1 MSYIMNSNQS
11 NNNQTTALQIAPEQ
25 PEQIE
30 TETLT
35 IDGEDAGEV
44 VSYKQDRGL
53 QAWRF
58 VLVDGREIIIRF
70 NEIRNFSSADGLTV
84 DTWRPLVE
92 QHNLV
97 ARIRTAVQ
105 DSPARSAWQRGVK
118 AYADDLLDGL
128 LEAINYGSFDMADW
142 SKPRA
147 IRTALLNGAS
157 DWSEYSWGGCSLCYN
172 GQIAERLCTPSELK
186 RYYAGKLDRPN
197 SNEDWLDCQARA
209 LFQAANLIFS
219 IGREIIEKE
228 AA

>member
-1 MSYIMNSNQS
+1 MNS
-11 NNNQTTALQIAPEQ
+11 NNNQTAASQIAPEQ
-25 PEQIE
+25 ID
-30 TETLT
+30 TKTLT
-35 IDGEDAGEV
+35 IDGDDAGEV
-44 VSYKQDRGL
+44 VSHEQDRGL

-70 NEIRNFSSADGLTV
+70 DEIRNFSSEDGLSV

-97 ARIRTAVQ
+97 AQIRTAVQ
-105 DSPARSAWQRGVK
+105 ASSARSAWQRGVK

-147 IRTALLNGAS
+147 LRTALLNGAY
-157 DWSEYSWGGCSLCYN
+157 DWKEYSCGGCSLCYN
-172 GQIAERLCTPSELK
+172 GQIAKRLCTPSELK

-197 SNEDWLDCQARA
+197 SREEWLDCQARA
-209 LFQAANLIFS
+209 LFQAANLIYRN
-219 IGREIIEKE
+219 GCEIIEKE
-228 AA
+228 A

>member
-1 MSYIMNSNQS
+1 MSYIINSNQS
-11 NNNQTTALQIAPEQ
+11 NQTTEFQIE

-30 TETLT
+30 TEALT
-35 IDGEDAGEV
+35 IDGDDAGEV
-44 VSYKQDRGL
+44 VSYEQDRGL

-70 NEIRNFSSADGLTV
+70 DEIRSFSSSDGLNV

-97 ARIRTAVQ
+97 ARIRAAVQ
-105 DSPARSAWQRGVK
+105 ASPARSAWQRGVK

-128 LEAINYGSFDMADW
+128 LEAIDYGSFDMADW

-147 IRTALLNGAS
+147 LRTALLSGAS
-157 DWSEYSWGGCSLCYN
+157 DWNEYSWGGSSLCYHD
-172 GQIAERLCTPSELK
+172 QIAERLCTPSELK

-197 SNEDWLDCQARA
+197 SREEWLDCQARA
-209 LFQAANLIFS
+209 LFQAANLIFQ
-219 IGREIIEKE
+219 IGRDIIEKE